1 MMHYVFFFYFASDL
15 FSVNLTVAAKIKKYV
30 PGEDVILYCNVNV
43 TSYRSISWFFE
54 NGIIWTG
61 DKLNKMSKNS
71 LRYEITEKMNLKIKN
86 TSIDDEG
93 KYTCLSSPPVI
104 NGIYTVMLK
113 SKYI

>member
-1 MMHYVFFFYFASDL
+1 MYFFYFASDS
-15 FSVNLTVAAKIKKYV
+15 FSVNQLTVAEIKKYV

-43 TSYRSISWFFE
+43 TSYRTISWFFE
-54 NGIIWTG
+54 NGVIWTG

-93 KYTCLSSPPVI
+93 KYTCLSVPPVI
-104 NGIYTVMLK
+104 NGKYTVILK